1 MASRCDV
8 PQGVGNA
15 LRYAF
20 ENLNAGK
27 RLISLDLKTDEGRET
42 LLALADKADVL
53 FDNFSPG
60 TLDGLGLG
68 PAALRAR
75 NPRLVYGQG
84 TGYGTSGPA
93 RDNVAMDLTVQL
105 SPLHDSHMRLHP
117 SLGSSLVLSSS
128 NVSAAAAALRSRCRR
143 IWE

>member
-8 PQGVGNA
+8 PQGAGNA

-105 SPLHDSHMRLHP
+105 STPP
-117 SLGSSLVLSSS
+117 
-128 NVSAAAAALRSRCRR
+128 
-143 IWE
+143 